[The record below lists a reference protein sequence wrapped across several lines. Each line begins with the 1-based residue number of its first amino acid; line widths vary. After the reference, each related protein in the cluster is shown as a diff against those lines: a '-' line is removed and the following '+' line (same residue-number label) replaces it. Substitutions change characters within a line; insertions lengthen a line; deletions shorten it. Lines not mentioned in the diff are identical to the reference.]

1 MSNISFRQSELKELL
16 NTTFQFNG
24 TSSFSFPRSGSHT
37 IQDLLCQL
45 CRSPTLQQQVYA
57 KLVEFTSQT
66 KHYLSG
72 EQLKP
77 KKLESFLPQF
87 EKFLL
92 QDFEIEKEYP
102 TYIVGFEI
110 KQLEYELVILY
121 SHMLYKSNDV
131 WLSDIPMSLYNH
143 TNIIFHSIVNK
154 KTIDEFGIDGYIAGL
169 LLFLRWELIVPE
181 QKTILKI
188 EAEECARTIYEY
200 SGTQVEKAM
209 GKIPLNVSESHEF
222 RKLLSKNMQIDLFGE
237 YDDGNGFIIKYNQS
251 GNIIEKKW
259 YEIVFG
265 KFVIRRIEFP
275 QKKLAKIMMFDRN
288 LNIVGTREAIIY

>member
-1 MSNISFRQSELKELL
+1 MLFK
-16 NTTFQFNG
+16 TNG
-24 TSSFSFPRSGSHT
+24 KW
-37 IQDLLCQL
+37 
-45 CRSPTLQQQVYA
+45 V
-57 KLVEFTSQT
+57 
-66 KHYLSG
+66 
-72 EQLKP
+72 
-77 KKLESFLPQF
+77 
-87 EKFLL
+87 
-92 QDFEIEKEYP
+92 
-102 TYIVGFEI
+102 
-110 KQLEYELVILY
+110 
-121 SHMLYKSNDV
+121 
-131 WLSDIPMSLYNH
+131 SDIPMSLYDH
-143 TNIIFHSIVNK
+143 PNIIFHSIVNK

>member
-154 KTIDEFGIDGYIAGL
+154 ETIDKFGVDGFIAGL
-169 LLFLRWELIVPE
+169 LLFLRWELVIP
-181 QKTILKI
+181 QKKTLLEI
-188 EAEECARTIYEY
+188 EAEECCKTIYEY
-200 SGTQVEKAM
+200 SGTQLEKLI
-209 GKIPLNVSESHEF
+209 GKIPINVFESREF
-222 RKLLSKNMQIDLFGE
+222 KKLLTKEMQIELFGE
-237 YDDGNGFIIKYNQS
+237 YDDGNGFITKYDKA
-251 GNIIEKKW
+251 GNIIKKIL
-259 YEIVFG
+259 YEIIFG
-265 KFVIRRIEFP
+265 KLVVKRIELP
-275 QKKLAKIMMFDRN
+275 QKKLAKIMIFDRDLN
-288 LNIVGTREAIIY
+288 LVGTRESIIY